1 MEVDS
6 PQRPSP
12 MTTNT
17 TAENVIDISS
27 SPVMPALKRKGDE
40 RRHDGKENGDGDK
53 RVKLDGEW
61 SLVGSLQKQ
70 QSDDIATSSSLDKP
84 LVELKGKKLVYKED
98 AAPWSVPKRRESNN
112 NNWQDVIMLTDRP
125 ATLLHFATR
134 C

>member
-27 SPVMPALKRKGDE
+27 SPVMPALKRKGEE

-53 RVKLDGEW
+53 RVKLDCE
-61 SLVGSLQKQ
+61 
-70 QSDDIATSSSLDKP
+70 
-84 LVELKGKKLVYKED
+84 
-98 AAPWSVPKRRESNN
+98 
-112 NNWQDVIMLTDRP
+112 
-125 ATLLHFATR
+125 
-134 C
+134 